1 MKIMKNL
8 FFALLP
14 LLLCAVEAGG
24 QNVVDPSIT
33 RDTILIGDQVEWSAL
48 FHLKSGESV
57 KIDPI
62 SGYITPGVELIK
74 GIEYDTISSKK
85 DFLDVVA
92 KATVTSFDSGS
103 YVIPSMYAYI
113 SRDGQV
119 SDTLMIREISLEVT
133 TIPIDTATYQM
144 FDIRPQFRYPVTLSE
159 VAPYVGGALLLA
171 ALVYAAV
178 LIFRRV
184 KARKKGEPMVRV
196 KEKPW
201 IVALRNLDGIDEKRL
216 WQSGMVKAYYTE
228 VADVLRIYLEERF
241 SIMAMERTSAEILSD
256 VSSGKV
262 LDKEEYERLKEI
274 FTTSDFVK
282 FAKFNPSELQ
292 NEQTLTSA
300 RKFVNNTQEK

>member
-1 MKIMKNL
+1 
-8 FFALLP
+8 
-14 LLLCAVEAGG
+14 
-24 QNVVDPSIT
+24 
-33 RDTILIGDQVEWSAL
+33 
-48 FHLKSGESV
+48 
-57 KIDPI
+57 
-62 SGYITPGVELIK
+62 
-74 GIEYDTISSKK
+74 
-85 DFLDVVA
+85 
-92 KATVTSFDSGS
+92 
-103 YVIPSMYAYI
+103 
-113 SRDGQV
+113 
-119 SDTLMIREISLEVT
+119 
-133 TIPIDTATYQM
+133 
-144 FDIRPQFRYPVTLSE
+144 
-159 VAPYVGGALLLA
+159 
-171 ALVYAAV
+171 
-178 LIFRRV
+178 
-184 KARKKGEPMVRV
+184 MVRV

-201 IVALRNLDGIDEKRL
+201 VVALRNLDGIDEKRL

>member
-1 MKIMKNL
+1 
-8 FFALLP
+8 
-14 LLLCAVEAGG
+14 
-24 QNVVDPSIT
+24 
-33 RDTILIGDQVEWSAL
+33 
-48 FHLKSGESV
+48 
-57 KIDPI
+57 
-62 SGYITPGVELIK
+62 
-74 GIEYDTISSKK
+74 
-85 DFLDVVA
+85 
-92 KATVTSFDSGS
+92 
-103 YVIPSMYAYI
+103 MY
-113 SRDGQV
+113 
-119 SDTLMIREISLEVT
+119 
-133 TIPIDTATYQM
+133 
-144 FDIRPQFRYPVTLSE
+144 DIRPQFRYPVTFSE

-171 ALVYAAV
+171 ALVYAVV

-184 KARKKGEPMVRV
+184 KARKKGEPVVRV

-201 IVALRNLDGIDEKRL
+201 VVALRNLDGIDEKRL

-241 SIMAMERTSAEILSD
+241 SIMAMERTSVEILSD